1 MMVRRAQSIARLAG
15 CALLAAVVAGCAP
28 PRIPDSG
35 SPPASADSSAPSD
48 PQAHRAGSDNADI
61 PAPVTGAPKL
71 PPPEPPAPTERY
83 DVVVNEVPVSEL
95 LFALARDADLE
106 IDIIGDIEGQVTLNA
121 TDATLPRLLER
132 IALQAPIRYELRD
145 DYLKIAADEPYV
157 ASYPVDYVNITRTS
171 TSSVDTAT
179 QIASTGTGQQGGGGG
194 SGGSN
199 NSSTELVNESNNQFW
214 STLERNLANLLGV
227 STEGESSGD
236 RIMLNRE
243 AGYVSVRA
251 TERQHRQVQAYLDQV
266 VSSARRQVLI
276 EATVVE
282 VELSDRHQS
291 GVDWARLAQ
300 GDGFDLVQNM
310 TGSALGGAFNV
321 PNPPSGGTSGAT
333 IGYTNNTSSATIQST
348 IKALNEFGNARVV
361 SSPKITA
368 LNNQLAILKVVD
380 NRVYFT
386 VEVNETITDNNTSTT
401 FETEVNTVPVGLVM
415 TVTPYIGESEEVLL
429 NVRPTVSS
437 ILGFK
442 NDPNPELAQ
451 AGVQN
456 QIPEIQVREMESMLR
471 VNSGQTAVIGG
482 LMQNSVNRTERS
494 VPVLG
499 SLPLL
504 GGLFSFRDD
513 QVEKTELI
521 IFLRPTVVDEAS
533 VAGDYREFR
542 QQLPRKSGGGRMPQ
556 TPWGAQ

>member
-1 MMVRRAQSIARLAG
+1 MMIDRAQSIARLVG
-15 CALLAAVVAGCAP
+15 CALLVAVVAGCAP
-28 PRIPDSG
+28 PRVPDAG
-35 SPPASADSSAPSD
+35 DSSTPSGQQTERS
-48 PQAHRAGSDNADI
+48 PADNADI
-61 PAPVTGAPKL
+61 PAPVTGTPKL
-71 PPPEPPAPTERY
+71 PPPSPPESTERY

-95 LFALARDADLE
+95 LFALARDADIE
-106 IDIIGDIEGQVTLNA
+106 IDIVGDIQGQVTLNA
-121 TDATLPRLLER
+121 TNATLPRLLER
-132 IALQAPIRYELRD
+132 IALQAPIRYELREN
-145 DYLKIAADEPYV
+145 YLKIAADTPYV

-179 QIASTGTGQQGGGGG
+179 QIASTGSGEQDGG
-194 SGGSN
+194 SSSGSN
-199 NSSTELVNESNNQFW
+199 NSSTELVNESNNEFW
-214 STLERNLANLLGV
+214 ETLERNLASLLGV
-227 STEGESSGD
+227 STEGESDGGP
-236 RIMLNRE
+236 IMLNRE

-251 TERQHRQVQAYLDQV
+251 TEQQHREVQEYLDRV
-266 VSSARRQVLI
+266 VSSVRRQVMI

-300 GDGFDLVQNM
+300 GDGLDVVQNM
-310 TGSALGGAFNV
+310 TGAALGGAFNV
-321 PNPPSGGTSGAT
+321 PNPPANSGSAGAT
-333 IGYTNNTSSATIQST
+333 VAYTNNTSGGSLQST
-348 IKALNEFGNARVV
+348 IKALNEFGEARVV

-386 VEVNETITDNNTSTT
+386 VEVNETITDNNSSTT

-415 TVTPYIGESEEVLL
+415 TVTPYIGDGDEVLL

-437 ILGFK
+437 ILGFQ

-456 QIPEIQVREMESMLR
+456 AIPEIQVREMESMLR
-471 VNSGQTAVIGG
+471 VQSEQTAVIGG
-482 LMQNSVNRTERS
+482 LMQNSVDRSRRS
-494 VPVLG
+494 VPLLG
-499 SLPLL
+499 DLPLL
-504 GGLFSFRDD
+504 GGLFSYRDD

-521 IFLRPTVVDEAS
+521 IFLRPTVVNEAS
-533 VAGDYREFR
+533 VSGDYREFR
-542 QQLPRKSGGGRMPQ
+542 HHLPEQSGAGRMPR